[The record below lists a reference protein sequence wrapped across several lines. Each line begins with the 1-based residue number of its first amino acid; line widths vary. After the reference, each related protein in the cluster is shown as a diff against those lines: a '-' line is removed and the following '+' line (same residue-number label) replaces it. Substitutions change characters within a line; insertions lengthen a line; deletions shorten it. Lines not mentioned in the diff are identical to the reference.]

1 MSAIH
6 TDIRRNNIIPANQTA
21 AISSDSHKILKKYI
35 STKST
40 INIDNIPIVEAIVIL
55 LICFVI
61 SHVKNLA
68 IDKISNKKLLY
79 IL

>member
-6 TDIRRNNIIPANQTA
+6 TEININKIIPANQTA
-21 AISSDSHKILKKYI
+21 AMSSDSHKILKKYI

-40 INIDNIPIVEAIVIL
+40 MNIDNIPIVEAMVIL

-61 SHVKNLA
+61 SQVRNLA
-68 IDKISNKKLLY
+68 IFFYLIRRIKS
-79 IL
+79 